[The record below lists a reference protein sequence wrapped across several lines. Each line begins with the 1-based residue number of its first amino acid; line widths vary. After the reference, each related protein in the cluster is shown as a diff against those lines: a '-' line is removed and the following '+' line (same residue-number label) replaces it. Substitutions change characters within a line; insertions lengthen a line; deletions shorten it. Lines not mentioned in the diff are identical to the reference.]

1 MFTTF
6 QTPSRRHLNGLTGM
20 AAGLVFAVFVPLA
33 SAQTLPEIQGL
44 MKQGRLP
51 QALEKVDAY
60 IAAQPRDPQGPFTKG
75 QILTDMGRVND
86 AIVVFTGLTE
96 TFPELPE
103 PYNNLAVLYAGQRH
117 YDQAQT
123 ALEMAIRVDPAY
135 AVAYENLGDIYAKR
149 ASSAYDKAI
158 QLNTAA
164 KKARAKQTLADELV
178 KLSTRPA
185 TTGQAAAPARAPT
198 PSSAP
203 APVKVTATPAPAVE
217 AKPSSTTAPA
227 GDITSELTARVE
239 EWAQALSRKDAA
251 AYLAF
256 YADDFRPQ
264 GSLTREQWEADRRQ
278 RMGRSGNVQ
287 VTVSKVKVST
297 SGDTATVR
305 FHEEYVSPGVKS
317 SSEKT
322 LIFVKSDGVWL
333 IRQERAG

>member
-6 QTPSRRHLNGLTGM
+6 PKPSRRHLNGLTGM
-20 AAGLVFAVFVPLA
+20 AAGLFFAVLAPFA

-60 IAAQPRDPQGPFTKG
+60 IAAQPRDPQGLFTKG
-75 QILTDMGRVND
+75 LILTDLGRVND
-86 AIVVFTGLTE
+86 AIAVFTGLTE
-96 TFPELPE
+96 NFPELPE

-185 TTGQAAAPARAPT
+185 SGQTAVPARAATAP
-198 PSSAP
+198 PSSSP
-203 APVKVTATPAPAVE
+203 ARSAATAAPAVE
-217 AKPSSTTAPA
+217 TKPLPEAAPA

-278 RMGRSGNVQ
+278 RMGRSGNVR
-287 VTVSKVKVST
+287 VTVSKVKVSA

>member
-6 QTPSRRHLNGLTGM
+6 PKPSRRHLNGLTGM
-20 AAGLVFAVFVPLA
+20 AAGLFFAVLA
-33 SAQTLPEIQGL
+33 PFAGAQTLPEIQGL

-60 IAAQPRDPQGPFTKG
+60 IAAQPRDPQGLFTKG
-75 QILTDMGRVND
+75 LILTDLGRVND
-86 AIVVFTGLTE
+86 AIAVFTGLTE
-96 TFPELPE
+96 NFPELPE

-185 TTGQAAAPARAPT
+185 SGQAAVPARAATT
-198 PSSAP
+198 PSSSSP
-203 APVKVTATPAPAVE
+203 ARVAA
-217 AKPSSTTAPA
+217 TTAPVVDA
-227 GDITSELTARVE
+227 RPLPATAPSGDITSELTARVE

-256 YADDFRPQ
+256 YADDFQPQ

-278 RMGRSGNVQ
+278 RMGRSGNVR
-287 VTVSKVKVST
+287 VTVSKVKVSA

-317 SSEKT
+317 SAEKT